1 MFTLPR
7 VACVT
12 FLKNNV
18 FLRFTYTARRAVNY
32 LKMKI
37 NFLKFSEELGQ
48 PVSGSYYWSLIE
60 HNSKFFSSS
69 H

>member
-1 MFTLPR
+1 MLSYF
-7 VACVT
+7 
-12 FLKNNV
+12 KNNV
-18 FLRFTYTARRAVNY
+18 FLSFTYASWRAVNY

-37 NFLKFSEELGQ
+37 YFLKFLEELGQ
-48 PVSGSYYWSLIE
+48 PVSGSYYLSIIE

>member
-48 PVSGSYYWSLIE
+48 PVSGS
-60 HNSKFFSSS
+60 
-69 H
+69 